1 MCSIL
6 SVLCQSHAIERALFI
21 GLSMVAFITTNL
33 EPKNRT
39 PYLIIS
45 RETNFR
51 TKDHMKHFSLDDTQ
65 IGHSQ
70 RLFVTKFDPVDKFSV
85 MSAGW
90 DSSVKLWDTRTNNVV
105 WNVTGM

>member
-1 MCSIL
+1 MCLTIL
-6 SVLCQSHAIERALFI
+6 ILCRSHAIERALFF
-21 GLSMVAFITTNL
+21 GLSTVA
-33 EPKNRT
+33 
-39 PYLIIS
+39 LIA
-45 RETNFR
+45 TNFGTNYHAQYFSIQTNYR
-51 TKDHMKHFSLDDTQ
+51 TKNHIKHFSLDDTQ

-105 WNVTGM
+105 WNVTGS